1 MKSGTEI
8 KKMRK
13 KKIRIDSSKS
23 SPIGMKAFCRNSRCS
38 RRGFSLIEVLIAMAI
53 FSIGI
58 LALTS
63 LQIRSINQNATAKMQ
78 TAATTLAVDWMEQLI
93 SRPYDDA
100 WLDEADSPFEVQRGS
115 YTIVWDVNEDPNNYG
130 LPIKQINI
138 QVTGANRNAKVV
150 NLTSIKWQGSGD

>member
-1 MKSGTEI
+1 MKSGTAN
-8 KKMRK
+8 KDFRA
-13 KKIRIDSSKS
+13 DSGNS
-23 SPIGMKAFCRNSRCS
+23 SVTAMKACHRKNRLN

-78 TAATTLAVDWMEQLI
+78 TAATILAVDWMEQLI

-130 LPIKQINI
+130 LPIKQIDV
-138 QVTGANRNAKVV
+138 QVTSANRNAKAV
-150 NLTSIKWQGSGD
+150 NLTSIKWQGSGG

>member
-1 MKSGTEI
+1 MKSGTAN
-8 KKMRK
+8 KDFRA
-13 KKIRIDSSKS
+13 DSGNS
-23 SPIGMKAFCRNSRCS
+23 SVTAMKAGHRKNRLS

-115 YTIVWDVNEDPNNYG
+115 YTIVWDVTEDPNNYG
-130 LPIKQINI
+130 LPIKQIDV

-150 NLTSIKWQGSGD
+150 NLTSIKWQGSGG